1 MICSSSILRSQRT
14 HKTLYLRL
22 RDIREDAE
30 KKQVEVAD
38 YLGCC
43 QQTYSR
49 YESGKAQMTPE
60 TLEKLALYFHT
71 SVDYILGLTDEKTPY
86 PRGKRK

>member
-1 MICSSSILRSQRT
+1 MQMN
-14 HKTLYLRL
+14 LRL
-22 RDIREDAE
+22 RDIREDTE
-30 KKQVEVAD
+30 KNQTELAK

-60 TLEKLALYFHT
+60 TLEKLADYFNT
-71 SVDYILGLTDEKTPY
+71 SVDYILGITDERQPY
-86 PRGKRK
+86 PRAKRKKFI